1 MQQLGNSL
9 GDFFAQCGEKF
20 SLKTVILLA
29 EQLISRLEY
38 FHSRNFLHRDIKPDN
53 FLMGRGKLA
62 NKVYIIDYGLSKL
75 Y

>member
-1 MQQLGNSL
+1 M
-9 GDFFAQCGEKF
+9 
-20 SLKTVILLA
+20 ILLA

-53 FLMGRGKLA
+53 FVMGRGKLA
-62 NKVYIIDYGLSKL
+62 NKVYIIDYGLAKL